1 MGSKH
6 FDTFSRSFDSNPS
19 EKTEVFKNLEA
30 TIEGTG
36 HNVLDRK
43 GKPGYMKQ
51 LSEIVH
57 NSSKDER
64 DILLEYQNIDVS
76 KLETLKVLGIPID
89 NVTTDEAIAKLFR
102 VLEKKEGMHHVL
114 FLDPIKLM
122 RMRPKKSLHRIAE
135 KAGTILVEGAGIGW
149 MSSGRLKERV
159 TPIAVMM
166 DLIRLA
172 ELKEFT
178 AFIFGAKDEIVER
191 IYFNLTRHF
200 PKVRIVGR
208 HAGHLDRQRE
218 MRVKEAIRK
227 TGPDI
232 IFLAMDFP
240 DQEIWIENNT
250 GYFGKAV
257 VIGVGGAL
265 DMLSGADKK
274 APEWFKERGL
284 IWLWRI
290 IARPYRIQRMWET
303 FYFILLGIRE
313 RFRKH

>member
-1 MGSKH
+1 
-6 FDTFSRSFDSNPS
+6 
-19 EKTEVFKNLEA
+19 
-30 TIEGTG
+30 
-36 HNVLDRK
+36 
-43 GKPGYMKQ
+43 MKQ
-51 LSEIVH
+51 LNEIVH
-57 NSSKDER
+57 NSSKEER
-64 DILLEYQNIDVS
+64 DILLEYQNIDVT
-76 KLETLKVLGIPID
+76 KLETLKVLGVPID
-89 NVTTDEAIAKLFR
+89 NVTADEAVAKLFR
-102 VLEKKEGMHHVL
+102 VLEKKEAMHHVL

-122 RMRPKKSLHRIAE
+122 RMRPKKALHRITE

-159 TPIAVMM
+159 TPVAIMM

-178 AFIFGAKDEIVER
+178 IFIFGSKDENVER
-191 IYFNLTRHF
+191 VFFNLTRHF

-208 HAGHLDRQRE
+208 QAGHLDRQRE

-232 IFLAMDFP
+232 IFVANDFP
-240 DQEIWIENNT
+240 EQEVWIENNT
-250 GYFGKAV
+250 GFFGKAV

-274 APEWFKERGL
+274 SPEYFKSRGL
-284 IWLWRI
+284 TWLWRI
-290 IARPYRIQRMWET
+290 ITRPYRIQRFWET

-313 RFRKH
+313 RLRKKS

>member
-1 MGSKH
+1 M
-6 FDTFSRSFDSNPS
+6 
-19 EKTEVFKNLEA
+19 KN
-30 TIEGTG
+30 
-36 HNVLDRK
+36 
-43 GKPGYMKQ
+43 

-57 NSSKDER
+57 NSSKEER

-76 KLETLKVLGIPID
+76 KLETIQVLGVPID
-89 NVTTDEAIAKLFR
+89 NVTSDEAIAKLFR
-102 VLEKKEGMHHVL
+102 VLEKKEGIHHVL

-122 RMRPKKSLHRIAE
+122 RMRPGKALHRITE

-149 MSSGRLKERV
+149 MTRGRLKARV

-172 ELKEFT
+172 EIKEFT
-178 AFIFGAKDEIVER
+178 AFIFGSKDDVVER
-191 IYFNLTRHF
+191 IFFNLTRHF

-218 MRVKEAIRK
+218 LRVKEAIRK

-257 VIGVGGAL
+257 IIGVGGAL
-265 DMLSGADKK
+265 DMLSGNDRK
-274 APEWFKERGL
+274 APDWFKDRGL
-284 IWLWRI
+284 TWLWRI
-290 IARPYRIQRMWET
+290 VSRPYRIRRIWET
-303 FYFILLGIRE
+303 FYFILLGLRE
-313 RFRKH
+313 RFRSKK

>member
-1 MGSKH
+1 M
-6 FDTFSRSFDSNPS
+6 P
-19 EKTEVFKNLEA
+19 
-30 TIEGTG
+30 
-36 HNVLDRK
+36 
-43 GKPGYMKQ
+43 PMKQ
-51 LSEIVH
+51 PSEIVH
-57 NSSKDER
+57 NSSKEER

-76 KLETLKVLGIPID
+76 KLETTKVLGVPID

-102 VLEKKEGMHHVL
+102 VLEKKEAMHYVL

-122 RMRPKKSLHRIAE
+122 RMRPGKALHRITQ
-135 KAGTILVEGAGIGW
+135 KAGTILVEGAGINW

-178 AFIFGAKDEIVER
+178 IFIFGSKDEIIER
-191 IYFNLTRHF
+191 VFFNLTRHF

-208 HAGHLDRQRE
+208 QAGHLDRQRE

-240 DQEIWIENNT
+240 EQEVWIENNT
-250 GYFGKAV
+250 GFFGKALV
-257 VIGVGGAL
+257 VGVGGAL
-265 DMLSGADKK
+265 DMLSGSDRK
-274 APEWFKERGL
+274 APDYFKSRGL
-284 IWLWRI
+284 SWLYRI
-290 IARPYRIQRMWET
+290 ISRPYRIRRMWET
-303 FYFILLGIRE
+303 FYFLLLGLIE
-313 RFRKH
+313 RFKYKG